1 MNKIREIRQS
11 KKMTAQELANL
22 VGTAQSTIHRL
33 ETGQQRLTDIWMA
46 KIAQAL
52 NVDAIDLLVIANK
65 TNTFHEE
72 VKFFDHGNLQTNT
85 NNSNALFQVTS
96 NSLDY
101 LGFKVNEVRSF
112 SIQQADMLNVKTGDV
127 VIHAIR
133 DETKKDKEILV
144 LRQFVAP
151 SLLVANS
158 RTLNLNS
165 IDINKVPTTFIAIQK

>member
-1 MNKIREIRQS
+1 MNRIREIRQR
-11 KKMTAQELANL
+11 KKMSAQELANL

-33 ETGQQRLTDIWMA
+33 ETGQQRLTDIWME
-46 KIAQAL
+46 KIARAL
-52 NVDAIDLLVIANK
+52 NVEAIDLLVIANK
-65 TNTFHEE
+65 ISTFHEE
-72 VKFFDHGNLQTNT
+72 VKFFEHGNVANDRH
-85 NNSNALFQVTS
+85 NSNVLFQVTS

-101 LGFKVNEVRSF
+101 LGFQVNEVRSF
-112 SIQQADMLNVKTGDV
+112 SIQQADLANVKTGDV

-133 DETKKDKEILV
+133 DEAQKDKEVLV

-158 RTLNLNS
+158 KSLNLPT